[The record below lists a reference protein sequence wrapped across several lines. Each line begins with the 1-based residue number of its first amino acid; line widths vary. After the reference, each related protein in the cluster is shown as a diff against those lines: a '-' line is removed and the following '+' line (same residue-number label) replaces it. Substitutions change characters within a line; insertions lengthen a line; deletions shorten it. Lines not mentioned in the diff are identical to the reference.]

1 VAAALAGDVGCGRV
15 IGDTGRLLGT
25 AVANLCNTIN
35 PELVVVGGEIAR
47 AGELLLGPLREV
59 VSRQGVRGSVRD
71 LRIETAT
78 LGIEAHVAGAV
89 ILALQHAELPV
100 GALPAG

>member
-1 VAAALAGDVGCGRV
+1 MVADAGHAIGLAVGQ
-15 IGDTGRLLGT
+15 
-25 AVANLCNTIN
+25 LCNVLN
-35 PELVVVGGEIAR
+35 PEVVVVGGQLAE

-59 VSRQGVRGSVRD
+59 VSRQGVRGSVRG
-71 LRIETAT
+71 LRIETAL